1 MKYIKISYKNNCKVF
16 NIIFFII
23 SISITLGLIISLSID
38 KELLNNIYNYY
49 IEYINSYNSNTLNIF
64 LYPIITYI
72 SIFIISLT
80 IVGFFTPFLAIFIEN
95 MSIGFILG
103 ILFQK
108 SMLKGLLFGIIYFI
122 ITKCIYILI
131 LIYLTI
137 NIYKFIK
144 TLLSSL
150 KYKNNESIYN
160 LYSKILIKLLFCII
174 TISITNLLNIF
185 IVPQILKLFIFLL

>member
-185 IVPQILKLFIFLL
+185 IVPKILKLFIFLL

>member
-1 MKYIKISYKNNCKVF
+1 MRYIRVSYKNNRKVF

-23 SISITLGLIISLSID
+23 SISITLGLIISLCID
-38 KELLNNIYNYY
+38 KELLNNVYNYF
-49 IEYINSYNSNTLNIF
+49 IEHINSYNSNTLNNI
-64 LYPIITYI
+64 LYPIITYL

-80 IVGFFTPFLAIFIEN
+80 IIGFFTPFLAIFIEN

-108 SMLKGLLFGIIYFI
+108 NMLKGLLFGIIYFI
-122 ITKCIYILI
+122 ITKLIYIII

-144 TLLSSL
+144 TLISSL

-174 TISITNLLNIF
+174 TITIINLLNIF
-185 IVPQILKLFIFLL
+185 IIPHILKLFIFLI